1 MTENQYPVRIGGWT
15 SSLEELDREI
25 GRLAM
30 LCRVRILEPGAIDRV
45 LANDRSVCSTDNP
58 AAFAKLRDLLLMHF
72 TIHRKRAAELG
83 EAQTIAIERYVS
95 ERLRASMPE
104 LIADWPHS

>member
-1 MTENQYPVRIGGWT
+1 MTKDDPLRIEGQART
-15 SSLEELDREI
+15 LEELDREI

-45 LANDRSVCSTDNP
+45 LASDRTVCGSDNP
-58 AAFAKLRDLLLMHF
+58 LAFAKLRDLLLMHF
-72 TIHRKRAAELG
+72 TLHGRWAADLG
-83 EAQTIAIERYVS
+83 EAQTTAIERYVI
-95 ERLRASMPE
+95 ERLRSSMPE